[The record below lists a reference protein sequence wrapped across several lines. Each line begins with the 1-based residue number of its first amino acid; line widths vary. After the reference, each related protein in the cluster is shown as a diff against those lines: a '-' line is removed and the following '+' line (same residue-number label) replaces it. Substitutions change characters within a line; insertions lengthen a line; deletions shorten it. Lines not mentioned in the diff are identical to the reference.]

1 MGLFSK
7 KRSENLKKPKFDAGY
22 GTVICFQ
29 PEYYM
34 HASNMM
40 EAIILGVVMHT
51 KKAIGASI
59 KDVKLFNVYD
69 HAAGKFVGSMYAV
82 KVDEMYFGTFV
93 GSKDVILCTDD
104 SFRFAEDD
112 KLYVPIPTAD
122 DEAHFLV
129 CNYVKDDGDV
139 EPVALIKKVN
149 EKEFTLLSFTKNASL
164 SDAIDRCVKLVGC

>member
-40 EAIILGVVMHT
+40 EAILLGVVMHT
-51 KKAIGASI
+51 KQAIGASI
-59 KDVKLFNVYD
+59 KDVKLFSVYNHTAD
-69 HAAGKFVGSMYAV
+69 KFVGSMYAV
-82 KVDEMYFGTFV
+82 KVDEMYFGTFI
-93 GSKDVILCTDD
+93 GSKEVILCTDD

-112 KLYVPIPTAD
+112 KLYVPIPSN
-122 DEAHFLV
+122 DEDAHFLV
-129 CNYVKDDGDV
+129 CNFVKGEGDV
-139 EPVALIKKVN
+139 EPKALIKKVN